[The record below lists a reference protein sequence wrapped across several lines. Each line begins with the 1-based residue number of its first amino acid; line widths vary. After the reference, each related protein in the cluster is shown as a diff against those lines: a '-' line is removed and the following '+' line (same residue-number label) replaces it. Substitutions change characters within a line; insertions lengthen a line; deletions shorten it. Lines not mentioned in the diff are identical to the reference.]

1 MSLERP
7 SSRLLDEQDGLD
19 ARSLFLTETH
29 HASNRLSNLS
39 RVDST
44 ERSRAERF
52 PGSDRELA
60 RVSLFGIVDAT
71 DENGSGSNREFPK
84 RGARIKNYLVDGQL
98 EERDGGNSV
107 AVILLKARTN
117 DLVGQSVVMK
127 AFIRPIVGA
136 TSPTTPE
143 PGENEGKMLHL
154 AGQNG
159 GERLVVR
166 FLDSMRTVSHNTL
179 VLERGGL
186 NLRQLLAEQTRSG
199 GLTEHLK
206 RHYFQQV
213 SFQIHRALHETRKT
227 A

>member
-19 ARSLFLTETH
+19 ASSLFLTESH

-44 ERSRAERF
+44 DRSRAERF

-71 DENGSGSNREFPK
+71 DDNGSGSNREFLK
-84 RGARIKNYLVDGQL
+84 RGAHIKNYIVDGQL
-98 EERDGGNSV
+98 EERDGGNSA
-107 AVILLKARTN
+107 AVILLKARTD

-136 TSPTTPE
+136 TSPTTAE
-143 PGENEGKMLHL
+143 SGKNEGEMLHH
-154 AGQNG
+154 AGQCG

-166 FLDSMRTVSHNTL
+166 LLDSMRTVSHNIL
-179 VLERGGL
+179 VLELGGL
-186 NLRQLLAEQTRSG
+186 NLRQLIAEQTRNG
-199 GLTEHLK
+199 RFTEHVK
-206 RHYFQQV
+206 RDYLQQV
-213 SFQIHRALHETRKT
+213 SFRVQRSPL
-227 A
+227 